1 MSISVLLVIIP
12 FTLFRN
18 VYFLRYGELGFDLPF
33 SEHPETAAAAVFVTP
48 PLVLMATLVSQSP
61 DLSAKL
67 NLPSLNGGSDG
78 DGSSSSMASL
88 SMADVK
94 KFGVAGTLAYVLTE
108 LAFWAVAFPVAS
120 YTLYNT
126 QGHWPDFSS
135 NSDRATVLGFIFAG
149 ANVAR
154 LLVPLRFGA
163 ALALAP
169 WCDENIIKKFEKA
182 E

>member
-1 MSISVLLVIIP
+1 
-12 FTLFRN
+12 
-18 VYFLRYGELGFDLPF
+18 LPF
-33 SEHPETAAAAVFVTP
+33 SEHPETAAAAVCLTP
-48 PLVLMATLVSQSP
+48 PLALMATLTLTQSP
-61 DLSAKL
+61 NLSAKL
-67 NLPSLNGGSDG
+67 NLPSRGDE
-78 DGSSSSMASL
+78 DGSTSMASL

-120 YTLYNT
+120 YALYNT
-126 QGHWPDFSS
+126 QGHWPDWGS

>member
-1 MSISVLLVIIP
+1 VA
-12 FTLFRN
+12 
-18 VYFLRYGELGFDLPF
+18 RYGELALDVPF
-33 SEHPETAAAAVFVTP
+33 SEHPETAAAAVFLAP
-48 PLVLMATLVSQSP
+48 PLVLMAVLLAQSP
-61 DLSAKL
+61 DLTSKL
-67 NLPSLNGGSDG
+67 NLPSLQSSGGENGAN
-78 DGSSSSMASL
+78 SMPSL

-120 YTLYNT
+120 YALYNT
-126 QGHWPDFSS
+126 QGHWPDLSS
-135 NSDRATVLGFIFAG
+135 NADRATVLGFVFAG

-169 WCDENIIKKFEKA
+169 WCDTNIIARFQKA